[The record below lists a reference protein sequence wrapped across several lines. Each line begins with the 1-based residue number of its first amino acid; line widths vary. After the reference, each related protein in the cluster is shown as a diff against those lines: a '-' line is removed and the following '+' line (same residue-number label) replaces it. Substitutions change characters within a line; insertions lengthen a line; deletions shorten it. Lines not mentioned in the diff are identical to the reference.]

1 MSSDQLKPDVPYDT
15 FASLELRV
23 ALVESAALTQGT
35 RAPSRE
41 LVLDLGPLGRRRS
54 VGQYTMIPE
63 EELVG
68 RKVVICCNLGTR
80 KMGPYRSEALVMGTD
95 HPDSPAGQAQALP
108 LWAHPDANVGDRVY

>member
-1 MSSDQLKPDVPYDT
+1 MNTDQTKPDVQYDT

-23 ALVESAALTQGT
+23 ALVVSASLTEGT

-41 LVLDLGPLGRRRS
+41 LVLDLGPLGERRS
-54 VGQYTMIPE
+54 VGQYALIPE

-68 RKVVICCNLGTR
+68 RKVVTCCNLGTR
-80 KMGPYRSEALVMGTD
+80 KMGPYRSEALVLGTD

-108 LWAHPDANVGDRVY
+108 LWAHPDANAGDRVY